1 MPKTGE
7 IESKFWKALKSD
19 MTMMVGLYGID
30 EGHSRPMT
38 AQLLDEQGAIWFFAS
53 SDSTIVENVA
63 RERGAVATFA
73 AKGHDVFAAIPGEIT
88 LDMNPKTIDGL
99 WTPFVAAWF
108 PGGRTDA
115 KLRLLRFDADR
126 AEIWLDGSSL
136 LSGLKML
143 IGIDAKQ
150 HFKNDTAKVQL
161 NR

>member
-30 EGHSRPMT
+30 EAHTRPMT
-38 AQLLDEQGAIWFFAS
+38 AQLLDQQGAIWFFAS
-53 SDSTIVENVA
+53 SDNAIVENVD
-63 RERGAVATFA
+63 RGRRAIATFA
-73 AKGHDVFAAIPGEIT
+73 AKGHDLFAAVHGEIT
-88 LDMNPKTIDGL
+88 LDMNPKTIDAL

-108 PGGRTDA
+108 PGGKTDA
-115 KLRLLRFDADR
+115 KLRLLRLDADR

-143 IGIDAKQ
+143 IGFNTKQ
-150 HFKNDTAKVQL
+150 DFKDDTAKVQL